1 MAEPL
6 DPRLVYGKT
15 AAGMSAA
22 TNRLETLSP
31 GARRMLLLIDGRRSL
46 AQLPGNARPGEL
58 PVLVEELLG
67 AGLIG
72 LSGIVEELPP
82 GWNDVR
88 DPRLEDFKQRVQGA
102 VERELGPSGRVLE
115 ARLQD
120 CVNMTVMRGVMREII
135 NLVRQRANDGAAERL
150 AAAAQAA
157 GRAWA
162 ERNQAGPGDAAR
174 RAPDAAGRP
183 DDTPGGSR
191 GEPPKAA
198 ARNARGDAAAPRT
211 DAGSRPDTAAGPRHP
226 SRARARPGRP
236 V

>member
-15 AAGMSAA
+15 AAGMSEV
-22 TNRLETLSP
+22 TNRSEALSP
-31 GARRMLLLIDGRRSL
+31 GARRMLILIDGRRSL
-46 AQLPGNARPGEL
+46 AQLPGNTRPGEL
-58 PVLVEELLG
+58 PRLVEELLH
-67 AGLIG
+67 AGLIA

-102 VERELGPSGRVLE
+102 VERELGPAGRVLE

-120 CVNMTVMRGVMREII
+120 CVNMTVMRSVMREII
-135 NLVRQRANDGAAERL
+135 DLVRRRASEEAAGRV
-150 AAAAQAA
+150 AAVAQAA

-162 ERNQAGPGDAAR
+162 ERSRAGPDAAAG

-183 DDTPGGSR
+183 GDAPGAAR
-191 GEPPKAA
+191 REPPKAA
-198 ARNARGDAAAPRT
+198 ARGARGDAAAPRP
-211 DAGSRPDTAAGPRHP
+211 DAGSRPDATAGPRRRSHT
-226 SRARARPGRP
+226 RERPGRP